1 MHLNADELEALQLCT
16 GYIAGFVNL
25 EESNRPDLYD
35 VLVNLAESEITI
47 APLAKEA
54 MAMAKL
60 HKEMGQL
67 IVQSAEDPEK
77 SDSQVIQ
84 VTPSPSDLL
93 EVLTRC
99 RWVVCGRGVHIS
111 RVGGCGRGQRA
122 GA

>member
-1 MHLNADELEALQLCT
+1 MCT

-77 SDSQVIQ
+77 SASQVIQ
-84 VTPSPSDLL
+84 DIALK
-93 EVLTRC
+93 TRNLYQPTTVF
-99 RWVVCGRGVHIS
+99 RSFG
-111 RVGGCGRGQRA
+111 
-122 GA
+122 